1 MKSLNKTL
9 PAWAAAV
16 ALGAAAAT
24 VTPALGQAV
33 PDSVLAERRAKQEE
47 RRAER
52 QDGATRQETR
62 DERRQERREREQ
74 LENMPRPVRRLL
86 RAETEGATN
95 VDYYKDKGEGKEPTA
110 FGAKFTKADG
120 HQYDLRVDRE
130 GNVVSRTDLTA
141 QAQQAAARQA
151 PVTPAPA
158 QPAPTPA
165 PTPPPV
171 AQQPTT
177 PAPAPTP
184 APTDATARRLQPNE
198 IPANIRA
205 VLDREAQGGTD
216 VKYYRASY
224 GHKPAYVVNWD
235 VKGDERKV
243 YVDDQGNVLT
253 RKGAEEEKAQ
263 TASSREKASPSTNNK
278 DDEKLGRVELNT
290 MPKQVQTQFRR
301 LTEGASNVK
310 FYRSKYGN
318 QGAFQANYTTKDG
331 KDHKVYV
338 DENGKILSQK
348 DEGSGKKD

>member
-16 ALGAAAAT
+16 ALGAAAAS
-24 VTPALGQAV
+24 VTPALAQPV
-33 PDSVLAERRAKQEE
+33 PDSVLAERRAKEEE

-52 QDGATRQETR
+52 QDGASTRE
-62 DERRQERREREQ
+62 ERRQERREREQ

-86 RAETEGATN
+86 RAETEGASN

-120 HQYDLRVDRE
+120 HNYDLRVDRE

-141 QAQQAAARQA
+141 QAQQAASAQR
-151 PVTPAPA
+151 PAT
-158 QPAPTPA
+158 PAPTPA
-165 PTPPPV
+165 PVPPPV

-177 PAPAPTP
+177 PAPTTP
-184 APTDATARRLQPNE
+184 APAPAQPPATTDTTARRLQPNE

-205 VLDREAQGGTD
+205 VLDRESKGGTD

-224 GHKPAYVVNWD
+224 GHTPAYVVNWD
-235 VKGDERKV
+235 VKGDERKT

-253 RKGAEEEKAQ
+253 RKGANDENAQ
-263 TASSREKASPSTNNK
+263 TASSREKAPGNDK
-278 DDEKLGRVELNT
+278 DDDKIGRVELSAT
-290 MPKQVQTQFRR
+290 PKAVQTQFRR

-310 FYRSKYGN
+310 FYRTRYGR
-318 QGAFQANYTTKDG
+318 QDAFQANYTTKDG

-338 DENGKILSQK
+338 DESGKILSQK
-348 DEGSGKKD
+348 DEGSDRKN